1 MKGSCI
7 LGVILLEMFYNNFS
21 GELIERNLAWFHTLL
36 TQSSMGRHELVSSG
50 QNILS
55 VAEHILY

>member
-1 MKGSCI
+1 M
-7 LGVILLEMFYNNFS
+7 GVILLEMFYNNFS